1 MLKKGLVLGVAM
13 ILSSAVMSAENFMY
27 STVKDSVA
35 YATINQDPATY
46 KFVAKKTSINICYR
60 CMGNMLK
67 TVSLD
72 GDTGETINNIKFPKN
87 EVFCIISCYYK
98 YDYVLNFDGTIEH
111 NIDNEH
117 IEIFK

>member
-1 MLKKGLVLGVAM
+1 M
-13 ILSSAVMSAENFMY
+13 LSSVVMSAEKFMY

-46 KFVAKKTSINICYR
+46 KFVAKKTSVNICYI
-60 CMGNMLK
+60 K

-72 GDTGETINNIKFPKN
+72 GDTGETINNIKFPKYGA
-87 EVFCIISCYYK
+87 FCIISCYYK
-98 YDYVLNFDGTIEH
+98 DDYVLNFDGTIKH